1 MVSHKKAVIS
11 ISIVSHGQL
20 NFVANLLRTIDEYE
34 DPSNLE
40 FIITENL
47 SSYDIQLDYLKN
59 SSIRTI
65 TNYKP
70 KGFAA
75 NHNQAFKHATGEY
88 FCIINP
94 DVLFVGSFLS
104 GLIDDIESGTGDI
117 VAPLVVNSTNEVQD
131 SFRSLPTPKEILLR
145 RIRSTGK
152 TNPPQEH
159 EEIYPDWIAG
169 IFLLMKSETY
179 DLLGGFDE
187 RYHMYFEDV
196 DFGSRARFLGLRL
209 FINTQYRISHD
220 AQRESHRN
228 FSHLFNH
235 TVSAIRFFTS
245 PVYRNVRRMD

>member
-1 MVSHKKAVIS
+1 VVSKKKAAIS

-20 NFVANLLRTIDEYE
+20 NFVVNLLRTIDEFE
-34 DPSNLE
+34 DSSNLE

-47 SSYDIQLDYLKN
+47 SSHAIQLDYPKN
-59 SSIRTI
+59 FSIRTI
-65 TNYKP
+65 TNSKP

-75 NHNQAFKHATGEY
+75 NHNHAFKYATGKY

-94 DVLFVGSFLS
+94 DVLFVESFLS
-104 GLIDDIESGTGDI
+104 RLIDNIESGAGDI

-131 SFRSLPTPKEILLR
+131 SFRSLPTPKEILVR

-152 TNPPQEH
+152 INPPQEH

-169 IFLLMKSETY
+169 IFLLMKNKTY

-187 RYHMYFEDV
+187 RYYLYFEDV
-196 DFGSRARFLGLRL
+196 DFGSRARFEGLRL

-228 FSHLFNH
+228 FSHLFIH
-235 TVSAIRFFTS
+235 TMSAIRFFTS
-245 PVYRNVRRMD
+245 PVYRNIRGMD